1 MLRSI
6 GMGGAMSAIG
16 LVLATAPGLAHAQ
29 TAGEPLAEVDEV
41 VVTAR
46 KRTETLTEVPAAIS
60 AITAADRKVLVL
72 DAMKDYLRQAPSA
85 TLVTSGPEYLQDI
98 TIRGQGSGRLGFSEA
113 ATGLFKDGLYNAGGG
128 FGGRA
133 LSRLDFLDSQHIE
146 ILRGP
151 QGALYGRNSVGGA
164 VNVVSQTPTEIL
176 GGSFTARYSDPE
188 RTGLEGV
195 FNLPLIEDTL
205 GLRVAALYDDQR
217 GGFIKNLTTGNY
229 LDAQTV
235 KGLRAI
241 ARWTPSDVTEVN
253 LTYERYDSD
262 IPAFG
267 SLGRRT
273 TRSDGTAMDPSAW
286 TRADMNREGRAS
298 IVEDSVY
305 VAVEHD
311 LGFAD
316 LTFKA
321 GWKGRD
327 AGRRNEDSDHFAGQS
342 GIDVAPGAA
351 VLTPDYTVGQF
362 EDYSRTVAQLYLSSK
377 DGGPLTWLIGAEYL
391 ASDNDITVDPYL
403 CPAYTGVAQP
413 VTAGCFVGQ
422 AGALTGAALSV
433 RSAAR
438 LGLNHDAF
446 TEELRS
452 PSLFGSLEY
461 KLTEKT
467 TIGVEARI
475 QRDTKDFTFERYSK
489 DPLTFFGAGAVPA
502 GMMAVTMSDPDG
514 AAGPL
519 PAGPVIFCP
528 PTLDASTCA
537 PGNEAVQANA
547 RREWTFFT
555 PTVTLRH
562 RFDNGANVYGR
573 FATGYRPG
581 GFNTN
586 LPPTTVRSQI
596 SQQLLY
602 DPEYAYSY
610 EVGAKG
616 RWMGVQLAGA
626 LYYTWTNNV
635 QVVSAPSSLSRGFI
649 LQNAGD
655 AHVAGYELEA
665 RRNFRFG
672 ASDLTLTAA
681 LSGQMGEFESG
692 SKAKL
697 DLNGDGIPDDAD
709 LGGREVPRLRDYQ
722 LSINATYNFP
732 ITDTLRGFVSG
743 GLQTADGGFEN
754 PDNVRPYA
762 SYTQLD
768 ARVGVRNDRLRVSA
782 FGRNLTDETYVTNL
796 VNTNE
801 FYSDPRVIGVELG
814 VEF

>member
-298 IVEDSVY
+298 IV
-305 VAVEHD
+305 
-311 LGFAD
+311 
-316 LTFKA
+316 
-321 GWKGRD
+321 
-327 AGRRNEDSDHFAGQS
+327 
-342 GIDVAPGAA
+342 
-351 VLTPDYTVGQF
+351 
-362 EDYSRTVAQLYLSSK
+362 
-377 DGGPLTWLIGAEYL
+377 
-391 ASDNDITVDPYL
+391 
-403 CPAYTGVAQP
+403 
-413 VTAGCFVGQ
+413 
-422 AGALTGAALSV
+422 
-433 RSAAR
+433 
-438 LGLNHDAF
+438 
-446 TEELRS
+446 
-452 PSLFGSLEY
+452 
-461 KLTEKT
+461 
-467 TIGVEARI
+467 
-475 QRDTKDFTFERYSK
+475 
-489 DPLTFFGAGAVPA
+489 
-502 GMMAVTMSDPDG
+502 
-514 AAGPL
+514 
-519 PAGPVIFCP
+519 
-528 PTLDASTCA
+528 
-537 PGNEAVQANA
+537 
-547 RREWTFFT
+547 
-555 PTVTLRH
+555 
-562 RFDNGANVYGR
+562 
-573 FATGYRPG
+573 
-581 GFNTN
+581 
-586 LPPTTVRSQI
+586 
-596 SQQLLY
+596 
-602 DPEYAYSY
+602 
-610 EVGAKG
+610 
-616 RWMGVQLAGA
+616 
-626 LYYTWTNNV
+626 
-635 QVVSAPSSLSRGFI
+635 
-649 LQNAGD
+649 
-655 AHVAGYELEA
+655 
-665 RRNFRFG
+665 
-672 ASDLTLTAA
+672 
-681 LSGQMGEFESG
+681 
-692 SKAKL
+692 
-697 DLNGDGIPDDAD
+697 
-709 LGGREVPRLRDYQ
+709 
-722 LSINATYNFP
+722 
-732 ITDTLRGFVSG
+732 
-743 GLQTADGGFEN
+743 
-754 PDNVRPYA
+754 
-762 SYTQLD
+762 
-768 ARVGVRNDRLRVSA
+768 
-782 FGRNLTDETYVTNL
+782 
-796 VNTNE
+796 
-801 FYSDPRVIGVELG
+801 
-814 VEF
+814 